1 MNNSLQGALGK
12 TAGRSYKTAPRQ
24 LLQVKDAIDEN
35 SGVSKQAAHTGLQA
49 LTNTSDVGL

>member
-24 LLQVKDAIDEN
+24 LLQVKDAIDED